1 MTQAKKTTSPN
12 RINKNF
18 VWGLDIKYENWCVI
32 GSFLVIML
40 KMEME
45 KIIVI
50 IVTKNYKI
58 LMTKFKRKDL
68 FKEKNEFYNSI
79 CISFL
84 GMLQQISTN
93 SLA

>member
-1 MTQAKKTTSPN
+1 MTQAKKTESPN

-18 VWGLDIKYENWCVI
+18 VWGLDIKYENWYII

-40 KMEME
+40 KAEME
-45 KIIVI
+45 KIII

-84 GMLQQISTN
+84 GMLQQRSTN